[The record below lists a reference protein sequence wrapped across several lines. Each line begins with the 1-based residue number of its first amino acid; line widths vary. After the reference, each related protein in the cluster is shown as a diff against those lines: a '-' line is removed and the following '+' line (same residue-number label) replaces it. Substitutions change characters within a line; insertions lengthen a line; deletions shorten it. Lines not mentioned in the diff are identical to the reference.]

1 MSTPIPPDTKDWT
14 WVVDRPCPECGF
26 DPGSVTRGTLPARIA
41 ATATPWP
48 DRLARPDARDRPD
61 PTVWAPAEYAAHVRD
76 VAGVMAARLRLILDE
91 DDPRFPNWDQDAA
104 AVEGDYPSTDP
115 ARVTTELQAAV
126 GALAAAYGAVADE
139 EWDRPGLRSNGSVF
153 TAWTLGVYAL
163 HDLEHH
169 LHDVGAEVGER

>member
-1 MSTPIPPDTKDWT
+1 
-14 WVVDRPCPECGF
+14 E
-26 DPGSVTRGTLPARIA
+26 PARVA
-41 ATATPWP
+41 SGPQPTRPVATAPPGP
-48 DRLARPDARDRPD
+48 DRLARPDARGRAV
-61 PTVWAPAEYAAHVRD
+61 PTVCAPAEHAAHVRD

-91 DDPRFPNWDQDAA
+91 GDPRFPNWDQDAA